1 MKTRIILKEEIN
13 NLIFLKREIIYRH
26 EKKTFMHQLPPQ
38 EETLGN
44 NYKHKIKIVFLS

>member
-26 EKKTFMHQLPPQ
+26 EKKTLMHQLPPQ